1 MKLPLKSQPA
11 SLCILRLSAVGDICH
26 MLPVVRTIQKFWPNT
41 DITWVIGKLE
51 YTLVC
56 DIPNIKFIIFD
67 KSKGFSSTISLQRY
81 FKHKSFDVLLH
92 MQMSLRASVASLFI
106 PAKIKLG
113 FDRPSAKDLQWLFTN
128 HKLQNTRSA
137 HVIDNFFNFI
147 ETLGL
152 SDRAMEWNLPIPQ
165 EALQYAKQQLPNDNI
180 FVISPCSSMA
190 YRNWNTKNYAEIA
203 DYAHTHY
210 GFSIVLTG
218 GPSELEKNYGE
229 AITNYANAEIIN
241 LIGKTNLKQLCAIL
255 SRAKLLLSPDSGPAH
270 IATAVNLPV
279 IGLYATTNPKRAQPY
294 LSERYTVSKYREAV
308 LAKYHKKVSEL
319 PWGTRVRD
327 PGTMDRITFDDVKQ
341 KLDLFCSDNSIKA
354 ISSNPEDSVDHE
366 AKQ

>member
-1 MKLPLKSQPA
+1 MKLPLKSQLAQPD
-11 SLCILRLSAVGDICH
+11 SICILRLSAVGDICH

-67 KSKGFSSTISLQRY
+67 KSKGFSAMISLQRI
-81 FKHKSFDVLLH
+81 FKDKSFDVLLH

-113 FDRPSAKDLQWLFTN
+113 FDRASAKDLQWLFTN
-128 HKLQNTRSA
+128 HKLQKSRSG

-152 SDRAMEWNLPIPQ
+152 ADRVMEWDLPIPP
-165 EALQYAKQQLPNDNI
+165 EARQYAKQQLPNNNI
-180 FVISPCSSMA
+180 FIISPCSSMA

-203 DYAHTHY
+203 DYAHAHY
-210 GFSIVLTG
+210 GFTIVLTG
-218 GPSELEKNYGE
+218 GPSEIEKNYGE
-229 AITNYANAEIIN
+229 EITNNANVKIMN
-241 LIGKTNLKQLCAIL
+241 LIGETNLKQLCAIL

-294 LSERYTVSKYREAV
+294 LSERYTVSKYHEAV
-308 LAKYHKKVSEL
+308 LAKYGKKVDEVA
-319 PWGTRVRD
+319 WGTRVRD
-327 PGTMDRITFDDVKQ
+327 PGTMDRITFNDVKQ
-341 KLDLFCSDNSIKA
+341 KLDLFCSDNNIKT
-354 ISSNPEDSVDHE
+354 IRPNPDS
-366 AKQ
+366 